1 MFLIGEY
8 IWRFE
13 IKIVNFGE
21 FVMYVNVVRDIIKM

>member
-8 IWRFE
+8 IRRFE